1 MNNFREINNDI
12 LKNQIDF
19 REKTNLAFVNDEDG
33 KNTVKFDEFSEKIL
47 NNLPKQNRKFV
58 RKQFELLNSI
68 FLDYIIYQYEKI
80 HQRKI
85 SFFHF

>member
-12 LKNQIDF
+12 LKDQIDF
-19 REKTNLAFVNDEDG
+19 REETNLAFVNDEDG
-33 KNTVKFDEFSEKIL
+33 KHTVKFDEFSEKIL
-47 NNLPKQNRKFV
+47 NNIPKQNRKFV